1 MPLMKLYV
9 DQSQPES
16 VKTALK
22 GAMSDLRAL
31 VCDRLDVPL
40 AAAHLALIE
49 HVGLPDQPQ
58 INIEI
63 KYLGR
68 EDRTEE
74 KIRGVGAEIRGKVSE
89 LCGITPAV
97 RMAMLRPDEYTA
109 LK

>member
-1 MPLMKLYV
+1 MPLMKIYV
-9 DQSQPES
+9 DQSQS
-16 VKTALK
+16 VSMKTALK
-22 GAMSDLRAL
+22 DVMSDLRAL

-49 HVGLPDQPQ
+49 HVGLSDQPQ
-58 INIEI
+58 INIEM

-74 KIRGVGAEIRGKVSE
+74 KIHSVGAEIRDYVAG
-89 LCGITPAV
+89 LCDITPAV
-97 RMAMLRPDEYTA
+97 RMTMLRAEEYTA